1 MITIRNFEAILQHNL
16 AQIAENLEVVL
27 RIESSYEHAL
37 RLVDELRYVVEALL
51 TLRKL
56 QRGWVLPLRRS
67 RG

>member
-16 AQIAENLEVVL
+16 AQIAENLEVTL
-27 RIESSYEHAL
+27 RIESSYERAL
-37 RLVDELRYVVEALL
+37 RLVDELRSVCEALL

>member
-16 AQIAENLEVVL
+16 AQIAENLEVML

-37 RLVDELRYVVEALL
+37 RLVDELRSVCEVLL

>member
-16 AQIAENLEVVL
+16 AQIAENLEVTL

-37 RLVDELRYVVEALL
+37 RLVDELRSVCEALL